1 MVAADSAG
9 QAAEHDLSATPV
21 GPGAA
26 GGPPLAAG
34 GFFLELAGV
43 DITGIQGHL
52 AQSDVPF
59 EASQLYDSLEDAK
72 LVDTSLRRSKF
83 RLFRDECLF
92 DLVASRILPE
102 ANRADPDREYSLV
115 RNDLTHI
122 VYREGD
128 FVRPPKSTAAAVVVV
143 SPRRP
148 VPLLLRPHPTGLT
161 HHAVAPPC
169 CPRPRPNPLLA
180 CFPSRG
186 PELGCPPVAAVVQ
199 AARRLPVSH
208 V

>member
-1 MVAADSAG
+1 MMSAGGTAAAVAADPAG
-9 QAAEHDLSATPV
+9 QAAEHDLSATPA

-26 GGPPLAAG
+26 GGALAAG

-148 VPLLLRPHPTGLT
+148 VPL
-161 HHAVAPPC
+161 
-169 CPRPRPNPLLA
+169 
-180 CFPSRG
+180 
-186 PELGCPPVAAVVQ
+186 
-199 AARRLPVSH
+199 AARTPSHRQLISCSSLLPPPSARPSGMFS
-208 V
+208 

>member
-1 MVAADSAG
+1 MMSAGGTAAAVAADPAG

-128 FVRPPKSTAAAVVVV
+128 FVRPPKSTAAARGCRF
-143 SPRRP
+143 S
-148 VPLLLRPHPTGLT
+148 
-161 HHAVAPPC
+161 APPPGSPAAPTASHRLDSSRSC
-169 CPRPRPNPLLA
+169 SSLLPP
-180 CFPSRG
+180 PSAQPSAG
-186 PELGCPPVAAVVQ
+186 MF
-199 AARRLPVSH
+199 S
-208 V
+208 